1 MLHLALLAEVPRV
14 EIAPGVLMPLLN
26 FGDQKNHTAAIA
38 LGARGVDTANV
49 YGDAQQR
56 EVGEA
61 VRTALRAGV
70 PRSDLFVTSKVEC
83 CPAGDFMG
91 KLPGAAVCLVRKDPA
106 KNIQHNFDVLGL
118 DYVDLML
125 LHWPCDDPDDSVA
138 TYKALEPLVASGK
151 ARAIGISNFNGSALE
166 ALLPRISVKPAV
178 NQAGYSIA
186 GHSEDLWGRDDAT
199 RLASAKYN
207 ITFSAYSPL
216 GGFAMG
222 GTGHVLNDPTVN
234 AIAAAH
240 NSTAAA
246 VALRWVTQ
254 QGVVAVTSSDNPDH
268 IAGDLASFEL
278 ELSDAEMARLA
289 RVK

>member
-1 MLHLALLAEVPRV
+1 
-14 EIAPGVLMPLLN
+14 
-26 FGDQKNHTAAIA
+26 
-38 LGARGVDTANV
+38 
-49 YGDAQQR
+49 
-56 EVGEA
+56 
-61 VRTALRAGV
+61 
-70 PRSDLFVTSKVEC
+70 
-83 CPAGDFMG
+83 
-91 KLPGAAVCLVRKDPA
+91 
-106 KNIQHNFDVLGL
+106 
-118 DYVDLML
+118 ML